1 MQARRTRRG
10 GFGTIRPGSS
20 PCLPPIPCHQSRVTN
35 PVSPRLA
42 LPLAEPPFV
51 WLRARARFW
60 AGEAPFTQH
69 GREAP
74 TASHPT
80 VLLAPEAGALWRLT
94 WPPAAPG
101 PQKLSGESG
110 VCCFSFPESQAGS
123 CPGTDTSSLEQEWG
137 QPESRPRCP
146 GRKPKFNE
154 DICSSR
160 NPRPSR
166 LSVPTDGAASC
177 LAPSLTSS
185 TSFTEVPAPCRH
197 SSWCRRTDSK
207 APHGAPT

>member
-10 GFGTIRPGSS
+10 SGTERPGSS
-20 PCLPPIPCHQSRVTN
+20 PCLPPSPCHQSRVTQAGSA
-35 PVSPRLA
+35 PHGASVCVATQMGR
-42 LPLAEPPFV
+42 
-51 WLRARARFW
+51 RARARFR
-60 AGEAPFTQH
+60 AGEVPFTQH

-123 CPGTDTSSLEQEWG
+123 CPGTATSSLEQEWG
-137 QPESRPRCP
+137 QLESRPRCP

-154 DICSSR
+154 DTCSSR

-166 LSVPTDGAASC
+166 AV
-177 LAPSLTSS
+177 
-185 TSFTEVPAPCRH
+185 R
-197 SSWCRRTDSK
+197 
-207 APHGAPT
+207 PHGRSCWPLGSLLHFVDLIY